1 MSAET
6 ITITLALQNA
16 HARQTFAGA
25 LRGIPGV
32 ELRNSSPV
40 DLLVCEL
47 GPAPEQEL
55 AKLEKARMDGRVGEV
70 FLAGSEPTPELL
82 IQAIRAGVSEFL
94 PLPAQAEDLV
104 EALRRFRERRRPQA
118 AAAAAEPVSGARI
131 IAVAGA
137 KPGTGTTT
145 VAVNLA
151 LELVRSGA
159 GRVGLLDLRQ
169 PRGETPFFLDLECA
183 YTWEEVVNN
192 LSRLDATF
200 LESIITRHSSGLGL
214 LPAPEKFGDSLEGEA
229 LERLLAEM
237 GRLFDVLVLD
247 AGPVGSRTTRLV
259 ELASSFLLV
268 LNPSLPCLAAS
279 RSFLDDVRRMGRGL
293 ESRLELVSARHVAES
308 GIEPAE
314 AAEVLGRK
322 FRWLLPDDTA
332 GALSALNQGQAVSE
346 AAPKSRLAKAL
357 KAIARDLAPAAERPA
372 PARGLASLLGRL
384 RGRGERVPAGAQ
396 GLGVA

>member
-1 MSAET
+1 MSADT
-6 ITITLALQNA
+6 VTITLALHNA
-16 HARQTFAGA
+16 HARQVFAGA
-25 LRGIPGV
+25 LRGMPGV
-32 ELRNSSPV
+32 ELKNGAPV

-47 GPAPEQEL
+47 GQAAEEEL
-55 AKLEKARMDGRVGEV
+55 ARLEKARLEGRVGEV

-94 PLPAQAEDLV
+94 PLPARAEDLA

-118 AAAAAEPVSGARI
+118 AQAAPAASGARI

-151 LELVRSGA
+151 LELTRAGA
-159 GRVGLLDLRQ
+159 GRVGLLDLRR
-169 PRGETPFFLDLECA
+169 PHGETPFFLDLECA
-183 YTWEEVVNN
+183 YTWEEVAAN

-200 LESIITRHSSGLGL
+200 LESLITRHASGLGL
-214 LPAPEKFGDSLEGEA
+214 LPAPENFAGSLEDAA

-247 AGPVGSRTTRLV
+247 AGPADARNLRLL
-259 ELASSFLLV
+259 EAAERFLLV

-279 RSFLDDVRRMGRGL
+279 RSFLDEARRPGRGL
-293 ESRLELVSARHVAES
+293 EARVELVSARHVAES

-314 AAEVLGRK
+314 AAEVLGCK
-322 FRWLLPDDTA
+322 FRWLLPDDA
-332 GALSALNQGQAVSE
+332 ASALSALNQGRAVSE

-357 KAIARDLAPAAERPA
+357 AAMARDLAPAAAGPVRT
-372 PARGLASLLGRL
+372 RGLSALLGRL
-384 RGRGERVPAGAQ
+384 RGRSESLPAM
-396 GLGVA
+396 GVA

>member
-1 MSAET
+1 MSADT
-6 ITITLALQNA
+6 VTITLALHNA

-25 LRGIPGV
+25 LRGVAGV
-32 ELRNSSPV
+32 ELQNGGPV

-47 GPAPEQEL
+47 GQAPEQEL
-55 AKLEKARMDGRVGEV
+55 ARLEKARLDGRVGEV

-94 PLPAQAEDLV
+94 PLPARAEDLT
-104 EALRRFRERRRPQA
+104 EALRRFRERHRPQA
-118 AAAAAEPVSGARI
+118 AQAAAAPQARI

-137 KPGTGTTT
+137 KAGTGTTT

-183 YTWEEVVNN
+183 YTWEEVVSN
-192 LSRLDATF
+192 LARLDGTF
-200 LESIITRHSSGLGL
+200 LDSLITRHPSGLGL
-214 LPAPEKFGDSLEGEA
+214 LPAPEDLAGGLDAAA
-229 LERLLAEM
+229 LERLISEM

-247 AGPVGSRTTRLV
+247 AGPVGTRTHRLV
-259 ELASSFLLV
+259 EAADAFLLV
-268 LNPSLPCLAAS
+268 LNPSLPCLARS
-279 RSFLDDVRRMGRGL
+279 RSFLDEVRRLGRGL
-293 ESRLELVSARHVAES
+293 ESRVELVAARHVAES

-322 FRWLLPDDTA
+322 FRWLLPDDA
-332 GALSALNQGQAVSE
+332 KSALAALNQGRGLSE
-346 AAPKSRLAKAL
+346 AAPKSRLAKSLRAMA
-357 KAIARDLAPAAERPA
+357 KDLAPVTERPVA
-372 PARGLASLLGRL
+372 AKGLSALLGRL
-384 RGRGERVPAGAQ
+384 RGRNERLAPRAE